1 MNAAN
6 VFEGTARW
14 QSAFKR
20 LLGPGAALCAVI
32 LVFSLVAPESF
43 CTTQNARTLSA
54 QSVVVVLGAI
64 GMTFV
69 VVGGGIDLSI
79 GSVIALSSVASAL
92 MIRAGFGPIA
102 AGMVG
107 CAVGVLIGCING
119 FLVAYARLP
128 AFIATLGTMGIAR
141 GLAKWLASQS
151 TIYPPEGWTSSL
163 MAKNPDPAWLLV
175 APGVWLTIVIA
186 LAFGFILSRTV
197 FGAWVTAVGS
207 NESAARLCGV
217 PVARVRWTTY
227 ALCGLLAG
235 AAGVLQFHRLS
246 SGDPT
251 TATGKELEVIAAVVI
266 GGAALSGGFGSVG
279 GSIIGAILMAT
290 LANGCNLVDW
300 TALGRWGVS
309 SEMAATLSRWF
320 GSSGIP
326 NYVQEILVGAVIV
339 FAALADRRRHR

>member
-1 MNAAN
+1 MSAAN
-6 VFEGTARW
+6 ELDRSARFKR
-14 QSAFKR
+14 AFKR
-20 LLGPGAALCAVI
+20 LLGPSAALCAVI

-43 CTTQNARTLSA
+43 CTVQNARTLSA

-79 GSVIALSSVASAL
+79 GSVIALSSVAAAL
-92 MIRAGFGPIA
+92 MVRAGFGSAA
-102 AGMVG
+102 AGFVG
-107 CAVGVLIGCING
+107 CAVGLIVGCVNG
-119 FLVAYARLP
+119 FLVASFRLP

-141 GLAKWLASQS
+141 GVAKWLASQS
-151 TIYPPEGWTSSL
+151 TIYPPEGWASSL

-175 APGVWLTIVIA
+175 APGVWITIIVA

-217 PVARVRWTTY
+217 PVARVRWSTY

-235 AAGVLQFHRLS
+235 VAGVLQFHRLS
-246 SGDPT
+246 GGDPT

-266 GGAALSGGFGSVG
+266 GGAALSGGFGTIG
-279 GSIIGAILMAT
+279 GSIVGAILMAA

-300 TALGRWGVS
+300 TALGRWGGS
-309 SEMAATLSRWF
+309 PELAQTLSHWF

-326 NYVQEILVGAVIV
+326 NYVQEILVGVVIV
-339 FAALADRRRHR
+339 IAALADRRRHR